1 MKLKRNT
8 QVKQYINSNYIIDT
22 SNRRRFVYSFKD
34 TIIVDG
40 LGAPFNSKGFVAKN
54 QRFSNMQNVFE
65 KETLYREEY
74 SIISMSIWLLWILEL
89 PIVQTI
95 ENKL

>member
-8 QVKQYINSNYIIDT
+8 QGKQYINSNYIIDT
-22 SNRRRFVYSFKD
+22 SSKRRFVYSCKD
-34 TIIVDG
+34 AMIVDG

-54 QRFSNMQNVFE
+54 QRFSNMKNVFE

-74 SIISMSIWLLWILEL
+74 YIIDVSI
-89 PIVQTI
+89 
-95 ENKL
+95 